1 MLRRLDACATLM
13 LMNTASTA
21 IRVLLNAEYKAR
33 THRSQAGSL
42 GGVIRPLK
50 SDNSPAATETRIA
63 LRPHV

>member
-1 MLRRLDACATLM
+1 M